1 MASIDPSANI
11 EEMLRL
17 KQFALVP
24 VKFANIDYCD
34 LFFHI
39 EEQQLTTGNT
49 WVKKRKGN
57 AAFLFLGS

>member
-1 MASIDPSANI
+1 MASIDPPANI

-39 EEQQLTTGNT
+39 EEQQLTTGN
-49 WVKKRKGN
+49 N
-57 AAFLFLGS
+57 